1 MKKHYDNL
9 GLPLLATQSD
19 VKRAYRKL
27 AMKLHPDKNPHPDA
41 ANLFADLQESYGILM
56 AHLDPKRP
64 KTQSRSNSARHEK
77 TKEDKIKEARKR
89 YENQK
94 RREQLSND
102 RYFHDLT
109 NGKKWKI
116 YKTGS
121 IVCAIV
127 FFFLLLDTFLP
138 HIYEQDQFIGWS
150 HTEKGGIALNFV
162 HPILLENNGE
172 MHIEKGIYNDFHT
185 YPRTYIA
192 KSRLLHLPME
202 IVHPVQD
209 EIKIYKLDLCFSAFL
224 PYAMLLFAFPSL
236 LFYYRKKSP
245 NFVFSYLLSLYV
257 IFPITA
263 IFLIIDNRWL
273 HLLTFG
279 FL

>member
-1 MKKHYDNL
+1 MKEHYDNL

-27 AMKLHPDKNPHPDA
+27 AMKLHPDKNSHPEA
-41 ANLFADLQESYGILM
+41 ANLFANLQESYAILM

-64 KTQSRSNSARHEK
+64 KAQSRSNSIRHDK
-77 TKEDKIKEARKR
+77 TKDDKIKEARKR

-121 IVCAIV
+121 IICALV
-127 FFFLLLDTFLP
+127 FFFLLTDTFLP

-150 HTEKGGIALNFV
+150 HKEKGGIALNFV
-162 HPILLENNGE
+162 HPILLEKNGE
-172 MHIEKGIYNDFHT
+172 MHIEKGIYSDFHAF
-185 YPRTYIA
+185 PKAYIA
-192 KSRLLHLPME
+192 KSRLLHIPME
-202 IVHPVQD
+202 IAHPVQNK
-209 EIKIYKLDLCFSAFL
+209 IKVYKLDLCFSAFL

-245 NFVFSYLLSLYV
+245 SFVFSYLLSLYV
-257 IFPITA
+257 IFPITT
-263 IFLIIDNRWL
+263 IFLLLDNRWL
-273 HLLTFG
+273 HLLTLG